1 MELLAPAGTFD
12 CVLTAVDSGA
22 DAVYFAGQEFGARS
36 FAGNLTDEEIYRA
49 ADYCHLRGVRAYVTV
64 NTLLYDKEYKDLEK
78 FIRTLTLAGVDAV
91 IVQDLGVL
99 RLVRE
104 MSPDIELHASTQMT
118 VHSADGVRE
127 LEKLGVSRVVLSRE
141 LSRDE
146 IRKIISSTKAEA
158 EVFVHGAM
166 CMSYSGQCLMSSIIG
181 GRSGNRG
188 KCAQPCRLP
197 YSDGDK
203 TKYYLSLKDMMLAEH
218 IRSLRDMGVSS
229 LKIEGRMKGETYV
242 SSVVSTYRRLI
253 DEKRMP
259 TRGEIDELNRI
270 FFRGGFTDKYFKAQS
285 GPDMF
290 AFDKPDN
297 PYLKNEDKKYEKPR
311 ERQIETELY
320 ARFCEG
326 EPPYISMKCQGA
338 LAEVTGESAVQMA
351 IGRPLTEDSLKE
363 RLSKTGGTA
372 FEIKDAKI
380 ELTVAPFVPVS
391 AINELRR
398 ECVRRLEQKILEA
411 YKQKN
416 FGTAPKIDR
425 DRRCGEARLTC
436 SVLNIEQYR
445 AIDKGDFEYIYV
457 PLDMAEKYSGELLED
472 RDKIVICLPVILR
485 EPVREQYRDRLAELK
500 ELGFS
505 RAEASTIDGMAL
517 MGGFEI
523 HGSYRMNI
531 TNSLSSDEAKG
542 LGLFSICLSAELNLA
557 QIRDIK
563 KAEKT
568 EVIVYGRLPLMITE
582 NCILKN
588 MDKCRCDGIGSVC
601 DRTGAEFPIIR
612 DGDICRSVVLNSV
625 PLYMGDKLDE
635 VKRTGIDYM
644 RLMFTTES
652 AKECK
657 MICEAYRN
665 GAESPFAEFTRLH
678 FCRGALA

>member
-12 CVLTAVDSGA
+12 CVLTAVNSGA

-49 ADYCHLRGVRAYVTV
+49 ADYCHLRGVRSYVTV

-104 MSPDIELHASTQMT
+104 LSPDIELHASTQMT

-127 LEKLGVSRVVLSRE
+127 LERLGVSRVVLSRE
-141 LSRDE
+141 LSGDE
-146 IRKIISSTKAEA
+146 IRKIISSTKAET

-188 KCAQPCRLP
+188 KCAQPCRLS

-203 TKYYLSLKDMMLAEH
+203 TKYYLSLKDMMLADH
-218 IRSLRDMGVSS
+218 IRELRDMGVSS
-229 LKIEGRMKGETYV
+229 LKIEGRMKGEAYV
-242 SSVVSTYRRLI
+242 ASVVSTYRTLI
-253 DEKRMP
+253 DEMRAP
-259 TRGEIDELNRI
+259 TSAEIDDLNKI
-270 FFRGGFTDKYFKAQS
+270 FFRGGFTDKYFTGHS

-297 PYLKNEDKKYEKPR
+297 PYLKNDGKRKEKPK
-311 ERQIETELY
+311 ERRIETELY

-326 EPPYISMKCQGA
+326 DLPYISMKCQGV
-338 LAEVTGESAVQMA
+338 LAEVTGESAVQTA
-351 IGRPLTEDSLKE
+351 IGSPLTEESLIE

-372 FEIKDAKI
+372 FEIKTAKI
-380 ELTVAPFVPVS
+380 ELSGAPFVPVG

-398 ECVRRLEQKILEA
+398 ECVRRLEQKILEK
-411 YKQKN
+411 YKQKRL
-416 FGTAPKIDR
+416 GAVPIIDKDSQR
-425 DRRCGEARLTC
+425 KDARLTC

-445 AIDKGDFEYIYV
+445 AIDKQDFEYIYV
-457 PLDMAEKYSGELLED
+457 PLDMAEKYAGELSEC
-472 RDKIVICLPVILR
+472 RDKIVLCPPVILR
-485 EPVREQYRDRLAELK
+485 EPVREQYRDRLLRLK
-500 ELGFS
+500 ELGFWG
-505 RAEASTIDGMAL
+505 AEVSTIDGIEL
-517 MGGFEI
+517 MDGFEI

-531 TNSLSSDEAKG
+531 TNSLSADEVKG
-542 LGLFSICLSAELNLA
+542 LGLFSVCLSAELNLA
-557 QIRDIK
+557 QLRDIK
-563 KAEKT
+563 KTEKT
-568 EVIVYGRLPLMITE
+568 EVIAYGRLPLMITE

-588 MDKCRCDGIGSVC
+588 MDKCPCDGIGSIS
-601 DRTGAEFPIIR
+601 DRTGASFPIVR

-625 PLYMGDKLDE
+625 PLYMGDKLGE
-635 VKRTGIDYM
+635 IKKTGIDYM

-652 AKECK
+652 AEECRAV
-657 MICEAYRN
+657 CVAYKN
-665 GAESPFAEFTRLH
+665 GAKSPFAEFTRLH
-678 FCRGALA
+678 FGKGALA